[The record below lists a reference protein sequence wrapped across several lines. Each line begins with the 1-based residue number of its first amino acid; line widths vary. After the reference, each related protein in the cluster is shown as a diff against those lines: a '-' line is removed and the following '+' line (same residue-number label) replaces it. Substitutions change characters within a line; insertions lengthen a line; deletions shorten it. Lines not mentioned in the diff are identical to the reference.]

1 MLTVSVAHVVLYGV
15 VILAGWRSPVMSVH
29 IQILHLLLTP
39 ILYSYGFAPFKKR
52 IKKALKLRMKVEI
65 VNNVSD
71 PVS

>member
-1 MLTVSVAHVVLYGV
+1 
-15 VILAGWRSPVMSVH
+15 MSVH